1 MIKMTRVDHRLLH
14 GQVAFTWVK
23 SVGAD
28 CILIANDAV
37 AADELRMAALRMA
50 RPQGVKLVM
59 KSVTDSI
66 KALKSGVTDK
76 YNLFIITES
85 IEDVWRLCSA
95 VSQIREVNLGG
106 VKAEEGKR
114 QISEAVSVSDLECER
129 IRELAGSGV
138 HVFVQMT
145 PSDSSADALRLI
157 G

>member
-138 HVFVQMT
+138 RVFVQMT